1 MPLPVLGKIWLTE
14 EWLNSYFLLLSD
26 WKSPQRLEKL
36 LQQLFQVGEGS
47 DYDKMWVRGNKCWG
61 RVTKGSRVP
70 TIASPPSPSA
80 KLGLAGHG
88 GQLSEE
94 EVEDNRITAPPFP
107 PLVLMMP
114 PSAEPSRPPI
124 LVLAEL
130 GPGSDQLA
138 VAPVLRTLKPAHH
151 RGHPSILAEQTLR
164 ISGNRWWRIKIQ
176 ILKTHSWAFFHS
188 TPPNRR
194 VEWKILLVC
203 PSLL

>member
-1 MPLPVLGKIWLTE
+1 MPLPVLGKILLTE
-14 EWLNSYFLLLSD
+14 KLLDSYFLLLSD

-130 GPGSDQLA
+130 GLRSISRCSR
-138 VAPVLRTLKPAHH
+138 APRPEACSPSP
-151 RGHPSILAEQTLR
+151 PSINPCWTNTQDKRQQVME
-164 ISGNRWWRIKIQ
+164 IKNTNTKNSQ
-176 ILKTHSWAFFHS
+176 LSVLS
-188 TPPNRR
+188 
-194 VEWKILLVC
+194 LD
-203 PSLL
+203 PS